1 MKKILGAFLAIIFMV
16 SVAYA
21 HNGMEHVL
29 GTVVSMTDASITVK
43 TKDGKTQTV
52 QVTADTKFTQ
62 MDKPVT
68 MQELKAGDRVVIH
81 AAKKEGKLVA
91 ATVAVG
97 MAGMKGMSG
106 DMGGMKMDG
115 DSKAK
120 PQ

>member
-1 MKKILGAFLAIIFMV
+1 MKKILGAFLAMIFMV

-21 HNGMEHVL
+21 HNGMEHIM
-29 GTVVSMTDASITVK
+29 GTVVSMTDSSITVK

-52 QVTADTKFTQ
+52 QVASETKFTQ
-62 MDKPVT
+62 MNKAVT
-68 MQELKAGDRVVIH
+68 MQDLKAGDHVVIH

-91 ATVAVG
+91 ETVMVG

-106 DMGGMKMDG
+106 NMSGMKMDG
-115 DSKAK
+115 DNKAK

>member
-1 MKKILGAFLAIIFMV
+1 MKKFIGAMIAIFLMV
-16 SVAYA
+16 GIAHA
-21 HNGMEHVL
+21 HNGMEHVM
-29 GTVVSMTDASITVK
+29 GTVVSMTDTSITVK

-52 QVTADTKFTQ
+52 QVTSSTKFTQ

-91 ATVAVG
+91 AEVAVG

-106 DMGGMKMDG
+106 DMSGMKMDG
-115 DSKAK
+115 NSKTQ

>member
-1 MKKILGAFLAIIFMV
+1 MKKILGTLLAMLFMV

-21 HNGMEHVL
+21 HNGMEHIM
-29 GTVVSMTDASITVK
+29 GTVVSMTDSSITVK

-52 QVTADTKFTQ
+52 QVATETKYTQ
-62 MDKPVT
+62 MNKPVS
-68 MQELKAGDRVVIH
+68 MHDLKAGDQVVIH

-91 ATVAVG
+91 QIVMVG

>member
-1 MKKILGAFLAIIFMV
+1 MKKILGAFLAMLFMV

-21 HNGMEHVL
+21 HNGMEHIM
-29 GTVVSMTDASITVK
+29 GTVVSMTDSSITLK

-52 QVTADTKFTQ
+52 AVTADTKYTQ

-68 MQELKAGDRVVIH
+68 MQAIKAGDHIVIN
-81 AAKKEGKLVA
+81 AAMKDGKLVVQSV
-91 ATVAVG
+91 TVG

-115 DSKAK
+115 DSNAK
-120 PQ
+120 HQ